1 MVDIKTQL
9 KNSWIKEGF
18 TFWDSLNQTYHET
31 ITIDRKE
38 NKALC
43 LTTTINTYDNTEEIT
58 YSLLDLNYLS
68 EQELYNM
75 V

>member
-18 TFWDSLNQTYHET
+18 TFWDSLNQTYHVT

-43 LTTTINTYDNTEEIT
+43 LTTTKNPYDNTEEIT